1 MIMFTMP
8 SDTFRELFKDLD
20 RSLIP
25 RNRFYSA
32 HRRGNNLESLE
43 DHSELC
49 SNYFLHIIDGLGLE
63 SILDE
68 LISNLF
74 GEKQQTEIKQ
84 IISFAI
90 YYHDIGK
97 INPNFQKAKV
107 EGMKVSG
114 TSHHSFFS
122 ERVLTSFLLR
132 KFPEFRG
139 IIYLVTNII
148 RSHHGKLNDF
158 TIKDYYES
166 SEEREIIL
174 QILQITDIDEII
186 LSEDDKRE
194 FFKSDLECQK
204 TFLLVKLLY
213 SLLVL
218 SDSYSTMHYTYSFNT
233 MYPLNIIDQNIRDK
247 MIKSYSR
254 ISYNSNID
262 QIELECSSRCNTI
275 NELRREILIECN
287 NSMKKLLSENNK
299 LFMLA
304 VPTGGGKTNISMK
317 IALNILEHDEKIK
330 RLFYVFP
337 FINIIEQ
344 NYKAI
349 DDALFDKSLFPDKI
363 SLISD
368 IYSRAYVDKFQGE
381 MDEDSV
387 STLKKMMVIRDDN
400 FLNNCVNVITNV
412 NFFNAFIKNG
422 GNNRYK
428 IVNLCNSIIIVD
440 EIQTLSDKNL
450 RVFYD
455 FIKETSRNL
464 NIYYIIMSATLPNFN
479 DFLDDIVVPQ
489 IIDNP
494 PKYYNHP
501 VFKRNEIVFRKDVND
516 IDGIK
521 ELLIEEINKNYR
533 TGNVK
538 ILVILN
544 LVATSRKVYEELK
557 CDEKFENFY
566 FYLLNSTTSTLRRK
580 KLIEE
585 IKDKSREVRTIIVST
600 QSIEAGVDIDCD
612 FGIRDYSILDSI
624 EQISGRI
631 NRECDAKKAGVS
643 KLFVIKYKD
652 GKIADSK
659 KIYAGQERYKIL
671 TKRIINQDDV
681 TEILNCKQFD
691 KYYNVLSGE
700 LKKVAKD
707 SFNIINREINNLHYQ
722 TINNKLDVIDDK
734 LDKVDIFICEE
745 IPIKNLSEYDISKI
759 ESLIN
764 DSEIR
769 RLEKNHK
776 IISGGKIITESVFEI
791 WKEILTSTDKFE
803 DIYIRRKITSL
814 FNQFIISITNIKNTT
829 YDQDL
834 LGYLE
839 TDGFVEMDKDFGVI
853 LSTPKFL
860 EYYSFTDG
868 LRLDKLKDAI
878 NKSSIGVII

>member
-32 HRRGNNLESLE
+32 HRRGDNLESLE

-557 CDEKFENFY
+557 CDEKFENFS

-691 KYYNVLSGE
+691 KYYNVLSVE

>member
-1 MIMFTMP
+1 MFTMP
-8 SDTFRELFKDLD
+8 SDTFREIFKYLD

-25 RNRFYSA
+25 CNRFYSA
-32 HRRGNNLESLE
+32 HRRGDNLESLE

-107 EGMKVSG
+107 KGMKVSG

-166 SEEREIIL
+166 SEEREIIP

-194 FFKSDLECQK
+194 FFKSGLEWQK

-233 MYPLNIIDQNIRDK
+233 MYPLNIMDRNIRDK

-262 QIELECSSRCNTI
+262 QIELDGSSRCNNI

-287 NSMKKLLSENNK
+287 NSMKKLLKENNK

-317 IALNILEHDEKIK
+317 MALNILEHDEKIK

-387 STLKKMMVIRDDN
+387 STLKKMMIIRDDN

-428 IVNLCNSIIIVD
+428 IVNLCNSIIIID

-450 RVFYD
+450 RVFYN

-479 DFLDDIVVPQ
+479 DFLDDVVVPQ

-494 PKYYNHP
+494 QKYYNHP
-501 VFKRNEIVFRKDVND
+501 VFKRNEIVFRKDIND

-521 ELLIEEINKNYR
+521 KLLIEEIDKNYR

-538 ILVILN
+538 ILVTLN
-544 LVATSRKVYEELK
+544 LVATSRKAYEELK
-557 CDEKFENFY
+557 CDEKFNDFS
-566 FYLLNSTTSTLRRK
+566 FYLLNSTTSSLRRK

-585 IKDKSREVRTIIVST
+585 IKDKSKEVRTIIVST
-600 QSIEAGVDIDCD
+600 QSIEAGVDIDCN

-652 GKIADSK
+652 GKLADSK

-671 TKRIINQDDV
+671 TRRLINQDDV

-691 KYYNVLSGE
+691 KYYKVLSRE

-707 SFNIINREINNLHYQ
+707 SFDIINREINDLHYQ
-722 TINNKLDVIDDK
+722 TINNRLDVIDDK
-734 LDKVDIFICEE
+734 LDKVDIFVCEE
-745 IPIKNLSEYDISKI
+745 IPIKNLSEYDRTKI

-769 RLEKNHK
+769 RLEKNYK
-776 IISGGKIITESVFEI
+776 IISGGKIVTENVFTI

-803 DIYIRRKITSL
+803 DVYIRRKITSL
-814 FNQFIISITNIKNTT
+814 FNQFIISITNIKNKT

-839 TDGFVEMDKDFGVI
+839 TDGFVEIDKKFDVI
-853 LSTPKFL
+853 LSTQKFL

-868 LRLDKLKDAI
+868 LRSDKLKDAI
-878 NKSSIGVII
+878 NKPSIGVII

>member
-1 MIMFTMP
+1 MP
-8 SDTFRELFKDLD
+8 SDTFREIFKDLD

-32 HRRGNNLESLE
+32 HRRENDLESLE

-63 SILDE
+63 LILDE

-107 EGMKVSG
+107 KGMKVSG

-158 TIKDYYES
+158 SIKDYYES
-166 SEEREIIL
+166 NEEREIIP
-174 QILQITDIDEII
+174 QILQITDIDEMI

-194 FFKSDLECQK
+194 FFKSGLEWHK
-204 TFLLVKLLY
+204 AFLLVKLLY

-218 SDSYSTMHYTYSFNT
+218 SDSYSTMHYTYSFNA
-233 MYPLNIIDQNIRDK
+233 MYPLNIMDQNIRDK
-247 MIKSYSR
+247 MIKSYSK
-254 ISYNSNID
+254 IPYNSKID
-262 QIELECSSRCNTI
+262 QIEHESVSHCNTI

-287 NSMKKLLSENNK
+287 NSMNKLLKKNKK

-317 IALNILEHDEKIK
+317 MVLNILEHDEKIK

-349 DDALFDKSLFPDKI
+349 DDALFDKSLFPYKI

-368 IYSRAYVDKFQGE
+368 IYSRAYVDKFQCD

-428 IVNLCNSIIIVD
+428 IVNLCNSIIIID

-479 DFLDDIVVPQ
+479 DFLDDVKVPQ

-494 PKYYNHP
+494 QKYYNHP

-516 IDGIK
+516 IDSIK

-533 TGNVK
+533 TGNLK
-538 ILVILN
+538 ILVTLN

-557 CDEKFENFY
+557 CDEKFNDFS
-566 FYLLNSTTSTLRRK
+566 FYLLNSTTSSLRRK

-585 IKDKSREVRTIIVST
+585 IKDKSKEVRIIIVTT

-652 GKIADSK
+652 GKLADSK

-671 TKRIINQDDV
+671 TSRIIKQDEV

-691 KYYNVLSGE
+691 KYYTVLSEE

-707 SFNIINREINNLHYQ
+707 SFDKINREINDLHYQ
-722 TINNKLDVIDDK
+722 TINNRLDVIDDK
-734 LDKVDIFICEE
+734 LDKVDIFVCEE
-745 IPIKNLSEYDISKI
+745 ISIKNLSEYDRTKI

-776 IISGGKIITESVFEI
+776 IISGGKIITENVFEI

-803 DIYIRRKITSL
+803 DVYIRRKITSL
-814 FNQFIISITNIKNTT
+814 FNQFIISITNIKNKT

-839 TDGFVEMDKDFGVI
+839 TDGFVVIDKKFDVI

-868 LRLDKLKDAI
+868 LRSDKLKDTI
-878 NKSSIGVII
+878 NKPSVGVII

>member
-1 MIMFTMP
+1 MFTMP
-8 SDTFRELFKDLD
+8 SDTFREIFNNLD

-32 HRRGNNLESLE
+32 HRRGDNLESLE

-107 EGMKVSG
+107 KGMKVSG

-132 KFPEFRG
+132 KFPEFGG
-139 IIYLVTNII
+139 IVYLVTNII

-158 TIKDYYES
+158 TIHDYSES
-166 SEEREIIL
+166 SEEREIALKIL
-174 QILQITDIDEII
+174 QIMDIDEII

-194 FFKSDLECQK
+194 FFKNGLEWQK

-262 QIELECSSRCNTI
+262 QIELEGSSCCNNI

-287 NSMKKLLSENNK
+287 NSMKKLLKENNK

-317 IALNILEHDEKIK
+317 MALNILEHDEKIK

-349 DDALFDKSLFPDKI
+349 DDALFYKSLFPDKI

-412 NFFNAFIKNG
+412 NFFNAFIKNS

-428 IVNLCNSIIIVD
+428 IVNLCNSIIIID

-455 FIKETSRNL
+455 FVKETSRNL

-479 DFLDDIVVPQ
+479 DFLDDVVVPQ
-489 IIDNP
+489 IIENP
-494 PKYYNHP
+494 QKYYNHP
-501 VFKRNEIVFRKDVND
+501 VFKRNEIVFRKDIND

-521 ELLIEEINKNYR
+521 KLLIEEIDKNYR

-538 ILVILN
+538 ILVTLN

-557 CDEKFENFY
+557 CDGKFENLS

-585 IKDKSREVRTIIVST
+585 IKDKSKDERIIIVST

-631 NRECDAKKAGVS
+631 NRECDAKKAGLS

-652 GKIADSK
+652 GRLADSK

-671 TKRIINQDDV
+671 TNRTINQDDV
-681 TEILNCKQFD
+681 TEILNYKQFD
-691 KYYNVLSGE
+691 KYYKVLSEE

-707 SFNIINREINNLHYQ
+707 SFVPINREINDLHYQ
-722 TINNKLDVIDDK
+722 TINNRLDVIDDK
-734 LDKVDIFICEE
+734 LDKVDIFVREE
-745 IPIKNLSEYDISKI
+745 IPIKNLSEYDRTKV

-769 RLEKNHK
+769 RLENDHK
-776 IISGGKIITESVFEI
+776 IISGGKIITGNVFEI
-791 WKEILTSTDKFE
+791 WKKILTSTDKFE
-803 DIYIRRKITSL
+803 DVYIRRKITSL

-839 TDGFVEMDKDFGVI
+839 TDGFIENDKDFDVI

-868 LRLDKLKDAI
+868 LRSDKLKDAI
-878 NKSSIGVII
+878 NKPSIGVII

>member
-1 MIMFTMP
+1 MS
-8 SDTFRELFKDLD
+8 SDTFREIFNNLD
-20 RSLIP
+20 KSLIP

-32 HRRGNNLESLE
+32 HRRGTDLELLE

-49 SNYFLHIIDGLGLE
+49 SNYFLYIIDRLGLE
-63 SILDE
+63 SLLDK

-74 GEKQQTEIKQ
+74 GEKQRTEIKQ
-84 IISFAI
+84 IISFMI

-107 EGMKVSG
+107 KGMKVSS

-122 ERVLTSFLLR
+122 ERVFTSFLLR

-139 IIYLVTNII
+139 IVYLVANII
-148 RSHHGKLNDF
+148 LRHHGKLNDF

-166 SEEREIIL
+166 SEEREIISH
-174 QILQITDIDEII
+174 ILQIMDIDEMT
-186 LSEDDKRE
+186 LSGDDKKE
-194 FFKSDLECQK
+194 FFRSGLEQHK

-218 SDSYSTMHYTYSFNT
+218 SDSYSTMHYTHSFST
-233 MYPLNIIDQNIRDK
+233 MHPLNIIDKNIRDK

-254 ISYNSNID
+254 TPYNSNIN
-262 QIELECSSRCNTI
+262 QIEPGDISRCNTI

-287 NSMKKLLSENNK
+287 NSMKKLLNENNK
-299 LFMLA
+299 LFMMA

-317 IALNILEHDEKIK
+317 MALNILEHDERIK

-337 FINIIEQ
+337 YINIIEQ

-349 DDALFDKSLFPDKI
+349 DDTLFDKSLFQDKI
-363 SLISD
+363 NLISD

-381 MDEDSV
+381 MDEDSI
-387 STLKKMMVIRDDN
+387 STLKKMMVIQDDN

-412 NFFNAFIKNG
+412 NFFNGIIKNG

-428 IVNLCNSIIIVD
+428 IANLCNSIIIID

-455 FIKETSRNL
+455 FIKETSRHL

-479 DFLDDIVVPQ
+479 DFLDDVVVPQ
-489 IIDNP
+489 IIDDP
-494 PKYYNHP
+494 QKYYNHP
-501 VFKRNEIVFRKDVND
+501 IFKRNKIVFRKDINN
-516 IDGIK
+516 IGNIK
-521 ELLIEEINKNYR
+521 KLLIEEIDKNYR

-538 ILVILN
+538 ILVTLN
-544 LVATSRKVYEELK
+544 VVATSRKVYEELK
-557 CDEKFENFY
+557 SDEKFNDFS
-566 FYLLNSTTSTLRRK
+566 FYLLNSTTSSLRRK

-585 IKDKSREVRTIIVST
+585 IKDKSKKVRTIIVST

-612 FGIRDYSILDSI
+612 FGIRDYAILDSI

-631 NRECDAKKAGVS
+631 NRGCNAKKASIS
-643 KLFVIKYKD
+643 KLFVIKYKE
-652 GKIADSK
+652 GKLADSK
-659 KIYAGQERYKIL
+659 KIYANQERYKIL
-671 TKRIINQDDV
+671 TKRRINQDKA

-691 KYYNVLSGE
+691 KYYNILSEE
-700 LKKVAKD
+700 LKKVARD
-707 SFNIINREINNLHYQ
+707 SFPKINREISDLHYQ
-722 TINNKLDVIDDK
+722 TINDKLDVIDNK

-745 IPIKNLSEYDISKI
+745 IPIKNLSEYDKAKI

-776 IISGGKIITESVFEI
+776 IISNGKIITKNVYEI

-814 FNQFIISITNIKNTT
+814 LNQFIISITNIKNKT

-834 LGYLE
+834 LGYLKMDE
-839 TDGFVEMDKDFGVI
+839 FVEMDDVFDII
-853 LSTPKFL
+853 LSTPKFS

-868 LRLDKLKDAI
+868 LQSDKLKDAI
-878 NKSSIGVII
+878 NKPSIGVII

>member
-1 MIMFTMP
+1 MS
-8 SDTFRELFKDLD
+8 SDTFREIYNDLD

-25 RNRFYSA
+25 RNRIYSA
-32 HRRGNNLESLE
+32 HRRGDDLELLE
-43 DHSELC
+43 DHSGLC
-49 SNYFLHIIDGLGLE
+49 SNYFLYIIDELGLE
-63 SILDE
+63 SILDG
-68 LISNLF
+68 LIFDLF
-74 GEKQQTEIKQ
+74 GEKQQTKIKQ

-107 EGMKVSG
+107 KGMKVSG
-114 TSHHSFFS
+114 ITHHSFFS
-122 ERVLTSFLLR
+122 ERVLTSFLLKR
-132 KFPEFRG
+132 FPEFRG

-148 RSHHGKLNDF
+148 LRHHGKLNDF
-158 TIKDYYES
+158 TIKDYCES
-166 SEEREIIL
+166 SEEREIIQ
-174 QILQITDIDEII
+174 QIHQIIDIDEMK
-186 LSEDDKRE
+186 LPEDDKSE
-194 FFKSDLECQK
+194 FFRSSLEWHK

-218 SDSYSTMHYTYSFNT
+218 SDSYSTMHYTYSFND
-233 MYPLNIIDQNIRDK
+233 MYPLNIMNGNIRDK

-262 QIELECSSRCNTI
+262 QIELKSSSRCTTI
-275 NELRREILIECN
+275 NELRKEILIECN
-287 NSMKKLLSENNK
+287 NNMKKLLNENNK

-317 IALNILEHDEKIK
+317 MVLNILEHDEKIK

-428 IVNLCNSIIIVD
+428 IVNMCNSIIIID
-440 EIQTLSDKNL
+440 EIQTLSDENL

-479 DFLDDIVVPQ
+479 DFLDDVVVPQ

-494 PKYYNHP
+494 QKYYNHP
-501 VFKRNEIVFRKDVND
+501 VFKRNEIIFRKDVKD

-521 ELLIEEINKNYR
+521 ELLIDEINKSYR

-538 ILVILN
+538 ILVTLN

-557 CDEKFENFY
+557 CDENFENFS
-566 FYLLNSTTSTLRRK
+566 FYLLNSTTSSLRRK

-585 IKDKSREVRTIIVST
+585 IKDKSKEERMMIIST

-652 GKIADSK
+652 GKLADSK

-671 TKRIINQDDV
+671 TQRIINPDKV
-681 TEILNCKQFD
+681 NEILNCKQFD
-691 KYYNVLSGE
+691 KYYNVLSDE

-707 SFNIINREINNLHYQ
+707 SFPVINSKIKDLHYQ
-722 TINNKLDVIDDK
+722 TINDELDVIDDK
-734 LDKVDIFICEE
+734 LDKIDIFICEE
-745 IPIKNLSEYDISKI
+745 IPIKNLSEYDRSKI

-769 RLEKNHK
+769 CLEMNHK
-776 IISGGKIITESVFEI
+776 IISDGKLITENVYVI
-791 WKEILTSTDKFE
+791 WKEILISTDKFK
-803 DIYIRRKITSL
+803 DVYVRRKITSL
-814 FNQFIISITNIKNTT
+814 FNQFIISINNIKNKTS
-829 YDQDL
+829 DQDL

-839 TDGFVEMDKDFGVI
+839 ADGFVEIDEVFDII

-860 EYYSFTDG
+860 EYYSFNDG
-868 LRLDKLKDAI
+868 LRSDKLKDAI
-878 NKSSIGVII
+878 NNPSVGVII

>member
-8 SDTFRELFKDLD
+8 SDTFREIFKDLD

-32 HRRGNNLESLE
+32 HRRGDNLESLE
-43 DHSELC
+43 DHSEQC

-107 EGMKVSG
+107 KGMKVSG

-194 FFKSDLECQK
+194 FFKSGLECQK

-218 SDSYSTMHYTYSFNT
+218 SDSYSTMHYTYSFNA

-262 QIELECSSRCNTI
+262 QIELEGSSRYNTL

-287 NSMKKLLSENNK
+287 NSMKKLLNENNK

-317 IALNILEHDEKIK
+317 MVLNILEHDEMIK

-494 PKYYNHP
+494 QKYYNHP

-557 CDEKFENFY
+557 CDEKFENFS

-585 IKDKSREVRTIIVST
+585 IKDKSKEVRTIIVST

-643 KLFVIKYKD
+643 KLFVIQYKD

-659 KIYAGQERYKIL
+659 KIYAGQERYNIL

-681 TEILNCKQFD
+681 KEILNCKQFD
-691 KYYNVLSGE
+691 KYYKVLSVE

-745 IPIKNLSEYDISKI
+745 IPIKNLSEYDITKI

-868 LRLDKLKDAI
+868 LRSDKLKDAI
-878 NKSSIGVII
+878 NKPSIGVII

>member
-1 MIMFTMP
+1 MS
-8 SDTFRELFKDLD
+8 SDTFREIYNDLD
-20 RSLIP
+20 RNLIP

-32 HRRGNNLESLE
+32 HRRGDDLELLE

-49 SNYFLHIIDGLGLE
+49 SNYFLYIIDELGLE
-63 SILDE
+63 SILDG

-74 GEKQQTEIKQ
+74 EVKQQAKIKQ

-107 EGMKVSG
+107 KGMKVSG
-114 TSHHSFFS
+114 TTHHSFFS

-139 IIYLVTNII
+139 IVYLVTNII
-148 RSHHGKLNDF
+148 LRHHGKLNDF
-158 TIKDYYES
+158 AIKDYCES
-166 SEEREIIL
+166 SEEREIIS
-174 QILQITDIDEII
+174 QIHQITDIDEMI

-194 FFKSDLECQK
+194 FFRSGLEWHK
-204 TFLLVKLLY
+204 TFFLVKLLY

-218 SDSYSTMHYTYSFNT
+218 SDSYSTMHYTYSFNG
-233 MYPLNIIDQNIRDK
+233 MYPLNIMNGNIRDK
-247 MIKSYSR
+247 MIKSYSK

-262 QIELECSSRCNTI
+262 QIELEGSSRCTTI
-275 NELRREILIECN
+275 NELRKEILIECN
-287 NSMKKLLSENNK
+287 NSMKKLLNENNK

-317 IALNILEHDEKIK
+317 MVLNILEYDEKIK

-368 IYSRAYVDKFQGE
+368 IYSRAYVNKFQGE
-381 MDEDSV
+381 MDEDSA
-387 STLKKMMVIRDDN
+387 STLKKMMIIRDDN

-412 NFFNAFIKNG
+412 NFFNAFIKNS

-428 IVNLCNSIIIVD
+428 IANLCNSIIIID

-479 DFLDDIVVPQ
+479 DFLDDVVVPQ

-494 PKYYNHP
+494 QKYYNHP
-501 VFKRNEIVFRKDVND
+501 VFKRNEIVFRKDVKD
-516 IDGIK
+516 IDDIK
-521 ELLIEEINKNYR
+521 ELLIDEINKNYR

-538 ILVILN
+538 ILVTLN

-557 CDEKFENFY
+557 CDENFENFS
-566 FYLLNSTTSTLRRK
+566 FYLLNSTTSSLRRK

-585 IKDKSREVRTIIVST
+585 IKDKSKEERIIIVST
-600 QSIEAGVDIDCD
+600 QSIEAGVDIDCN

-652 GKIADSK
+652 GKLADSM

-671 TKRIINQDDV
+671 TQRIINQDDV
-681 TEILNCKQFD
+681 TKILNYKQFD

-707 SFNIINREINNLHYQ
+707 SFDIINSEIKDLHYQ

-745 IPIKNLSEYDISKI
+745 IPINNLSEYDRSKI

-776 IISGGKIITESVFEI
+776 IISDGKLITENVYVI

-803 DIYIRRKITSL
+803 DVYIRRKITSL
-814 FNQFIISITNIKNTT
+814 FNQFIISINNIKNKTS
-829 YDQDL
+829 DQDL

-839 TDGFVEMDKDFGVI
+839 TDGFVEIDEVFDII

-860 EYYSFTDG
+860 EYYSFNDG
-868 LRLDKLKDAI
+868 LRSDKLKDAI
-878 NKSSIGVII
+878 NIPSVGVII

>member
-1 MIMFTMP
+1 MVMFTMP
-8 SDTFRELFKDLD
+8 SDTFREIFKNLD

-25 RNRFYSA
+25 SNRFYSA
-32 HRRGNNLESLE
+32 HKRVDNLESLE

-107 EGMKVSG
+107 KGLEESG
-114 TSHHSFFS
+114 ISHHSFFS

-139 IIYLVTNII
+139 IVYLVTNII
-148 RSHHGKLNDF
+148 LRHHGKLNDF

-166 SEEREIIL
+166 SDEREIIT

-186 LSEDDKRE
+186 LSEDDKRA
-194 FFKSDLECQK
+194 FFNSGLEWHK

-233 MYPLNIIDQNIRDK
+233 MYPLNIMDRNIRDK
-247 MIKSYSR
+247 MIKSYSKL
-254 ISYNSNID
+254 SYNSNID
-262 QIELECSSRCNTI
+262 QIEPGNGSCCNTL

-287 NSMKKLLSENNK
+287 NSMKKLLKENNK

-317 IALNILEHDEKIK
+317 MVLNILEHDEKIK

-344 NYKAI
+344 NFKAI
-349 DDALFDKSLFPDKI
+349 DDALFDKSLFSDKI

-387 STLKKMMVIRDDN
+387 LTLKKMMVIRDDN

-412 NFFNAFIKNG
+412 NFFNAFIKNS

-428 IVNLCNSIIIVD
+428 IVNLCNSIIIID

-479 DFLDDIVVPQ
+479 DFLDDVVVPQ
-489 IIDNP
+489 IIENP
-494 PKYYNHP
+494 QKYYNHP
-501 VFKRNEIVFRKDVND
+501 VFKRNEIVFRKDIND

-521 ELLIEEINKNYR
+521 ELLIKEIDENYR

-538 ILVILN
+538 ILVTLN

-557 CDEKFENFY
+557 CDEMFENFT
-566 FYLLNSTTSTLRRK
+566 FYLLNSTTSSLRRK

-585 IKDKSREVRTIIVST
+585 IKDKSKEERIIIVST

-612 FGIRDYSILDSI
+612 FGVRDYSILDSI

-652 GKIADSK
+652 GKLADSM

-671 TKRIINQDDV
+671 TRRIINQDDV

-707 SFNIINREINNLHYQ
+707 SFNKINREINDLHYQ

-734 LDKVDIFICEE
+734 LDKVDIFVCDE
-745 IPIKNLSEYDISKI
+745 IPIENLSEYDRTKI

-776 IISGGKIITESVFEI
+776 IISGGKIITENVFEI
-791 WKEILTSTDKFE
+791 WKEILISTDKFE
-803 DIYIRRKITSL
+803 DVYIRRKITSL
-814 FNQFIISITNIKNTT
+814 FNQFIISITNIKNKTS
-829 YDQDL
+829 DQDL

-839 TDGFVEMDKDFGVI
+839 TDGFVEIDEVFDTI

-860 EYYSFTDG
+860 EYYSFNDG
-868 LRLDKLKDAI
+868 LRSDKLKDVM
-878 NKSSIGVII
+878 KQSSIGVII

>member
-1 MIMFTMP
+1 MFTMP
-8 SDTFRELFKDLD
+8 SDTFREIFKDLD

-25 RNRFYSA
+25 CNRFYSA
-32 HRRGNNLESLE
+32 HRRGDNLESLE

-107 EGMKVSG
+107 KGMKVSG

-139 IIYLVTNII
+139 IVYLVTNII
-148 RSHHGKLNDF
+148 LKHHGKLNDF

-166 SEEREIIL
+166 SEEREIIP
-174 QILQITDIDEII
+174 QIHQITDIDEMI

-194 FFKSDLECQK
+194 FFRSGLEWHK
-204 TFLLVKLLY
+204 TFLLIKLLY

-233 MYPLNIIDQNIRDK
+233 MYPLNIMDRNIRDK
-247 MIKSYSR
+247 MMKSYSR

-262 QIELECSSRCNTI
+262 QIELDGSSRCNNI

-287 NSMKKLLSENNK
+287 NSMKKLLKENNK

-317 IALNILEHDEKIK
+317 MALNILEHDEKIK

-387 STLKKMMVIRDDN
+387 STLKKMMIIRDDN

-428 IVNLCNSIIIVD
+428 IVNMCNSIIIID

-479 DFLDDIVVPQ
+479 DFLDDVVVPQ

-494 PKYYNHP
+494 QKYYNHP
-501 VFKRNEIVFRKDVND
+501 VFKRNEIVFRKDIND

-521 ELLIEEINKNYR
+521 KLLIEEIDKNYR

-538 ILVILN
+538 ILVTLN
-544 LVATSRKVYEELK
+544 LVATSRKAYEELK
-557 CDEKFENFY
+557 CDEKFNDFS
-566 FYLLNSTTSTLRRK
+566 FYLLNSTTSSLRRK

-585 IKDKSREVRTIIVST
+585 IKDKSKEVRTIIVTT

-652 GKIADSK
+652 GKLADSK

-671 TKRIINQDDV
+671 TRRLINQDDV

-691 KYYNVLSGE
+691 KYYKVLSRE

-707 SFNIINREINNLHYQ
+707 SFEIINREINDLHYQ
-722 TINNKLDVIDDK
+722 TINNRLDVIDDK
-734 LDKVDIFICEE
+734 LDKVDIFVCEE
-745 IPIKNLSEYDISKI
+745 IPIKNLSEYDRTKI

-776 IISGGKIITESVFEI
+776 IISDGKIITENVFEI

-803 DIYIRRKITSL
+803 DVYIRRKITSL
-814 FNQFIISITNIKNTT
+814 FNQFIISITNIKNKT

-839 TDGFVEMDKDFGVI
+839 TDGFVEIDKKFDVI
-853 LSTPKFL
+853 LSTQKFL

-868 LRLDKLKDAI
+868 LRSDKLKDAI
-878 NKSSIGVII
+878 NKPSIGVII

>member
-1 MIMFTMP
+1 MS
-8 SDTFRELFKDLD
+8 SDTFREIFNDLD

-32 HRRGNNLESLE
+32 HRRGDDLELLE

-49 SNYFLHIIDGLGLE
+49 SNYFLYIIDELGLE
-63 SILDE
+63 SILDG
-68 LISNLF
+68 LISDLF
-74 GEKQQTEIKQ
+74 GEKQQAKIKQ

-97 INPNFQKAKV
+97 MNPNFQQVKV
-107 EGMKVSG
+107 KRLKVSG
-114 TSHHSFFS
+114 TTHHSFFS
-122 ERVLTSFLLR
+122 ERVLTSFLLN

-139 IIYLVTNII
+139 ITYLVTNII
-148 RSHHGKLNDF
+148 LRHHGKLNDF

-166 SEEREIIL
+166 SDEREIIP
-174 QILQITDIDEII
+174 QIHQMADIDEMTF
-186 LSEDDKRE
+186 SEDDKRD
-194 FFKSDLECQK
+194 FFRSGLEPHK

-218 SDSYSTMHYTYSFNT
+218 SDSYSTMHYTYSFNG
-233 MYPLNIIDQNIRDK
+233 MYPLNIMDGNIRDK

-262 QIELECSSRCNTI
+262 QIELEGSSRCTTI
-275 NELRREILIECN
+275 NELRKEILIECN
-287 NSMKKLLSENNK
+287 NSMKKLLNENNK

-317 IALNILEHDEKIK
+317 IVLNILEYDENIK

-368 IYSRAYVDKFQGE
+368 IYSRAYIDKFQGE

-387 STLKKMMVIRDDN
+387 SALKKMMIIRDDN

-428 IVNLCNSIIIVD
+428 IVNMCNSIIIID

-479 DFLDDIVVPQ
+479 DFLDDVVVPQ

-494 PKYYNHP
+494 QKYYNHP
-501 VFKRNEIVFRKDVND
+501 VFKRNEIVFRKDVKD

-521 ELLIEEINKNYR
+521 GLLIEEINKNYR

-538 ILVILN
+538 ILVTLN
-544 LVATSRKVYEELK
+544 LVATSRKVHEELK
-557 CDEKFENFY
+557 CDEKFENFT
-566 FYLLNSTTSTLRRK
+566 FYLLNSTTSSLRRK

-585 IKDKSREVRTIIVST
+585 IKDKSKKKRMLIVTT

-652 GKIADSK
+652 GKLADSK
-659 KIYAGQERYKIL
+659 KIYAGQERYRIL
-671 TKRIINQDDV
+671 TQRIINQDDV
-681 TEILNCKQFD
+681 TEILNCKRFD

-707 SFNIINREINNLHYQ
+707 SFDLINSEINDLHYQ

-734 LDKVDIFICEE
+734 LEKVDIFICEE
-745 IPIKNLSEYDISKI
+745 IPIKNLSEYDRTKI
-759 ESLIN
+759 ESLIS

-769 RLEKNHK
+769 RLEKSYQ
-776 IISGGKIITESVFEI
+776 IISDGKLITENVYKI

-814 FNQFIISITNIKNTT
+814 FNQFIISINNIKNKTS
-829 YDQDL
+829 DQDL

-839 TDGFVEMDKDFGVI
+839 ADGFVEIDEVFDII
-853 LSTPKFL
+853 LSTPKFM
-860 EYYSFTDG
+860 EYYSFNDG
-868 LRLDKLKDAI
+868 LRSDKLKDAI
-878 NKSSIGVII
+878 NKPSVGVII

>member
-1 MIMFTMP
+1 MS
-8 SDTFRELFKDLD
+8 SDTFREIYNDLD
-20 RSLIP
+20 KSLIP
-25 RNRFYSA
+25 RNRTYSA
-32 HRRGNNLESLE
+32 HRRGDDMELLE

-49 SNYFLHIIDGLGLE
+49 SNYFLYMIDELGLE
-63 SILDE
+63 SILDG
-68 LISNLF
+68 LIFDLF
-74 GEKQQTEIKQ
+74 GEKQQTKIKQ
-84 IISFAI
+84 IVSFAI

-107 EGMKVSG
+107 KGMKVSG
-114 TSHHSFFS
+114 TTHHSFFS

-139 IIYLVTNII
+139 IVYLVTNII
-148 RSHHGKLNDF
+148 LRHHGKLNDF
-158 TIKDYYES
+158 TIKDYCES
-166 SEEREIIL
+166 SEEREIIS
-174 QILQITDIDEII
+174 QIHQITDIDEMT

-194 FFKSDLECQK
+194 FFRSGVEWHK

-218 SDSYSTMHYTYSFNT
+218 SDSYSTMHYTYSFNG
-233 MYPLNIIDQNIRDK
+233 MYPLNIMDGNIRDK
-247 MIKSYSR
+247 MIKSYLR

-262 QIELECSSRCNTI
+262 QIELEGSSRCNTI
-275 NELRREILIECN
+275 NELRKEILIECN
-287 NSMKKLLSENNK
+287 NSMKKLLNENNK

-317 IALNILEHDEKIK
+317 MVLNILEHDEKIK

-349 DDALFDKSLFPDKI
+349 DDALFDKSLFPNKI

-400 FLNNCVNVITNV
+400 FLNNSVNVITNV

-428 IVNLCNSIIIVD
+428 IANMCNSIIIID

-479 DFLDDIVVPQ
+479 DFLDDVVVPQ

-494 PKYYNHP
+494 QKYYNHP
-501 VFKRNEIVFRKDVND
+501 VFKRNEIVFRKDVKD

-521 ELLIEEINKNYR
+521 ELLIDEINKNYR

-538 ILVILN
+538 ILVTLN

-557 CDEKFENFY
+557 CDENFENFS
-566 FYLLNSTTSTLRRK
+566 FYLLNSTTSSLRRK
-580 KLIEE
+580 KLIED
-585 IKDKSREVRTIIVST
+585 IKDKSKEERMMIIST

-631 NRECDAKKAGVS
+631 NRECDSKKAGVS

-652 GKIADSK
+652 GKLADSK

-671 TKRIINQDDV
+671 TQRIINQDDV
-681 TEILNCKQFD
+681 TEILNYKQFD

-707 SFNIINREINNLHYQ
+707 SFDVINSEINDLHYQ

-745 IPIKNLSEYDISKI
+745 IPIKNLSEYDRSKI

-769 RLEKNHK
+769 RLEKSHK
-776 IISGGKIITESVFEI
+776 IISDGKLITENVYKI

-814 FNQFIISITNIKNTT
+814 FNQFIISINNIKNKMS
-829 YDQDL
+829 DQDL

-839 TDGFVEMDKDFGVI
+839 ADGFVEIDEVFDII

-860 EYYSFTDG
+860 EYYSFNDG
-868 LRLDKLKDAI
+868 LRSDKLKDAV
-878 NKSSIGVII
+878 NKPSVGVII

>member
-1 MIMFTMP
+1 MS
-8 SDTFRELFKDLD
+8 SDTFREIYNDLD
-20 RSLIP
+20 RNLIP

-32 HRRGNNLESLE
+32 HRRGDDLELLE

-49 SNYFLHIIDGLGLE
+49 SNYFLYIIDELGLE
-63 SILDE
+63 SILDG

-74 GEKQQTEIKQ
+74 EVKQQAKIKQ

-107 EGMKVSG
+107 KGMKVSG
-114 TSHHSFFS
+114 TTHHSFFS

-139 IIYLVTNII
+139 IVYLVTNII
-148 RSHHGKLNDF
+148 LRHHGKLNDF
-158 TIKDYYES
+158 AIKDYCES
-166 SEEREIIL
+166 SEEREIIS
-174 QILQITDIDEII
+174 QIHQITDIDEMI

-194 FFKSDLECQK
+194 FFRSGLEWHK
-204 TFLLVKLLY
+204 TFFLVKLLY

-218 SDSYSTMHYTYSFNT
+218 SDSYSTMHYTYSFNG
-233 MYPLNIIDQNIRDK
+233 MYPLNIMNGNIRDK
-247 MIKSYSR
+247 MIKSYSK

-262 QIELECSSRCNTI
+262 QIELEGSSRCTTI
-275 NELRREILIECN
+275 NELRKEILIECN
-287 NSMKKLLSENNK
+287 NSMKKLLNENNK

-317 IALNILEHDEKIK
+317 MVLNILEYDEKIK

-368 IYSRAYVDKFQGE
+368 IYSRAYVNKFQGE
-381 MDEDSV
+381 MDEDSA
-387 STLKKMMVIRDDN
+387 STLKKMMIIRDDN

-412 NFFNAFIKNG
+412 NFFNAFIKNS

-428 IVNLCNSIIIVD
+428 IANLCNSIIIID

-479 DFLDDIVVPQ
+479 DFIDDVEVPQ

-494 PKYYNHP
+494 QKYYNHP

-538 ILVILN
+538 VLVTLN

-557 CDEKFENFY
+557 YDDNFEDFS
-566 FYLLNSTTSTLRRK
+566 FYLLNSTTSSLRRK

-585 IKDKSREVRTIIVST
+585 IKDKSKKKRMMIIST

-671 TKRIINQDDV
+671 TQRIINQDDV
-681 TEILNCKQFD
+681 TEILNCKRFD

-707 SFNIINREINNLHYQ
+707 SFDDINREINDLHYQ

-734 LDKVDIFICEE
+734 LNKVDIFICEE
-745 IPIKNLSEYDISKI
+745 IPIKDLSEYDRIKI
-759 ESLIN
+759 KSLIN

-769 RLEKNHK
+769 RFEKSHE
-776 IISGGKIITESVFEI
+776 IILNEKLITENVYTI
-791 WKEILTSTDKFE
+791 WKEIITSTNKFE

-814 FNQFIISITNIKNTT
+814 FNQFIISINNIKNKTS
-829 YDQDL
+829 DQDL

-839 TDGFVEMDKDFGVI
+839 ADGFVEIDEVFDII
-853 LSTPKFL
+853 LSTPKFM
-860 EYYSFTDG
+860 EYYSFNDG
-868 LRLDKLKDAI
+868 LRSDKLKNAI
-878 NKSSIGVII
+878 NTSSVGVII